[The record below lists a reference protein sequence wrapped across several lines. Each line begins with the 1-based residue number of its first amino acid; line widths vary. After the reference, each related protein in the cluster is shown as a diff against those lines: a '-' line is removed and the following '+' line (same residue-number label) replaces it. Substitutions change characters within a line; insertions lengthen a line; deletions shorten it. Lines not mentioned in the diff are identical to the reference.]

1 MYNIYRGVSGS
12 HMVGKIR
19 NLDKLIFPSWFLNDF
34 GQVVV
39 TRSAGR
45 EFQGMTTRFE
55 KKCLSVL
62 VLERGM
68 ESRRGWPRE
77 EGLCEKEK
85 KSLKQ
90 SAE

>member
-1 MYNIYRGVSGS
+1 M
-12 HMVGKIR
+12 
-19 NLDKLIFPSWFLNDF
+19 
-34 GQVVV
+34 

-68 ESRRGWPRE
+68 ASRRGRPR

>member
-19 NLDKLIFPSWFLNDF
+19 NLDMLIFPSWFLNDF

-45 EFQGMTTRFE
+45 EF
-55 KKCLSVL
+55 
-62 VLERGM
+62 
-68 ESRRGWPRE
+68 
-77 EGLCEKEK
+77 
-85 KSLKQ
+85 
-90 SAE
+90 